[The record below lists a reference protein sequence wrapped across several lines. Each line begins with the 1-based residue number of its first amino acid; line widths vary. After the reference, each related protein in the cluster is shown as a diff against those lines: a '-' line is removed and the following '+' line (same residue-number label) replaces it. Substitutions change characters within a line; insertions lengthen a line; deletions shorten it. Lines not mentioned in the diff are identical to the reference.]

1 MEHRN
6 KNHDVVS
13 INKRKRFGFVVGIGI
28 LILFIGGLYL
38 FVQSNNKPQNIPD
51 VQVVDG
57 NEIENG
63 IHVRTGLREGEGLMV
78 VVAHCTACH
87 SAQLIIQNRMNKERW
102 NATIR
107 WMQETQNLWPLGA
120 QQEVIVDYLVKN
132 YPVYKKGRRENLQD
146 IEWYKLSD

>member
-6 KNHDVVS
+6 KNNDLAS
-13 INKRKRFGFVVGIGI
+13 MNKRRRSGFIVVIGI
-28 LILFIGGLYL
+28 LILFIGGLFLY
-38 FVQSNNKPQNIPD
+38 VHANNKPRNIPND
-51 VQVVDG
+51 TVVAS

-63 IHVRTGLREGEGLMV
+63 IHVRTGLKEGEGLMV

-146 IEWYKLSD
+146 IEWYKLSE